1 MLGTRTNL
9 DSGLLLNSHGIGTF
23 LRRKFRISVQQ
34 HHQYSSVPS
43 SLNYNP
49 RLESVHFY
57 LDGFR
62 ENYGPWKKPKNWVNC
77 PGAAWAASP
86 ECGQSDFLG

>member
-1 MLGTRTNL
+1 M
-9 DSGLLLNSHGIGTF
+9 S
-23 LRRKFRISVQQ
+23 RKFRMNAVTVTSFFGFYVKQ
-34 HHQYSSVPS
+34 HHQYSSGEKSIPSSSS

-77 PGAAWAASP
+77 PGAAWTASP